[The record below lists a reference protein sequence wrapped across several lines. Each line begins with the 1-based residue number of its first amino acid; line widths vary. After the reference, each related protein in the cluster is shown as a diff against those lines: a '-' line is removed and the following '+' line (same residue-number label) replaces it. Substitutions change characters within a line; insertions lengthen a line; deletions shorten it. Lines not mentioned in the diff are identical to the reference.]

1 MVDWKK
7 NIVSSLAF
15 LAVNVVLFING
26 TKTLKETAFLYPR
39 AIILLCSACCVIL
52 LIQGIVGMVRA
63 KKKAGQPVESCCAEA
78 AQKEEAAVVETA
90 DETAAKTAPEAAP
103 DADAEKKQKMIKRTT
118 AVTIAVCCAALLAYI
133 IAIEYIGYILST
145 LLFIGGVLYYLKIR
159 KFWVIALTSVGVTAF
174 LYVMFNYVLMV
185 MLPIGSLFYNLLY

>member
-1 MVDWKK
+1 MADWKK
-7 NIVSSLAF
+7 NIISSLGF
-15 LAVNVVLFING
+15 LAVNIVLLING

-52 LIQGIVGMVRA
+52 LIQGIVGMIRA
-63 KKKAGQPVESCCAEA
+63 KKKAEQPAANCCEQA
-78 AQKEEAAVVETA
+78 AQQENTA
-90 DETAAKTAPEAAP
+90 APEAANEKTAAPAP
-103 DADAEKKQKMIKRTT
+103 DADAEKKQKKIARTT
-118 AVTIAVCCAALLAYI
+118 AITIAVCCAALLAYI

-185 MLPIGSLFYNLLY
+185 MLPVGSLFYNLLY